1 MPIIEKSLEELSKRA
16 AECGDLAKAQ
26 RASADKQQ
34 ESADKQHVA
43 AHKSEE
49 LCESLTE
56 SVAALKKE
64 LAKPAEEKTV
74 DQSKPAQASN

>member
-26 RASADKQQ
+26 RASADKQ
-34 ESADKQHVA
+34 HVA

-49 LCESLTE
+49 LCESMTE

>member
-1 MPIIEKSLEELSKRA
+1 MPIIEKSLEALAKRA

-43 AHKSEE
+43 AHKSEV

-56 SVAALKKE
+56 NVAALKEE
-64 LAKPAEEKTV
+64 LAKPTEKK
-74 DQSKPAQASN
+74 SISPSLRKS

>member
-1 MPIIEKSLEELSKRA
+1 MSIIEKSLEELAKRA

-43 AHKSEE
+43 AHKSEA
-49 LCESLTE
+49 LCESLNE
-56 SVAALKKE
+56 NVATLKKE
-64 LAKPAEEKTV
+64 LTKPA
-74 DQSKPAQASN
+74 